1 MDNLDGNITLF
12 VLICLL
18 FALGVG
24 TGIHIGEKSSYEFVN
39 EIICKQLYKDTETYL
54 KQVEKPWTEN
64 VAKISECEVKD
75 VENS

>member
-1 MDNLDGNITLF
+1 MDDLERNIALF

-18 FALGVG
+18 FALGIAV
-24 TGIHIGEKSSYEFVN
+24 GIHIGEQSSYKFVN

-64 VAKISECEVKD
+64 VAKISECEGNDEKH
-75 VENS
+75 